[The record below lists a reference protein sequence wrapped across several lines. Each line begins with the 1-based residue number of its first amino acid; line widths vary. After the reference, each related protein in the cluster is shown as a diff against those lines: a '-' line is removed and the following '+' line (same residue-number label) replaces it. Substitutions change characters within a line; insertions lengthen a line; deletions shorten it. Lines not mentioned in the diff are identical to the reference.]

1 MLILTNILDWNY
13 FWIGLWIFIFVF
25 ALVIEFATPQLVS
38 VWFSGGALIS
48 FILSL
53 FKVYWWIQLIVFIV
67 SSTVLVACSRKFVT
81 KILQK
86 DIPTNSDALIGKEIL
101 VVTPVSKHQLGS
113 GKIRDITWSL
123 YTTEETIE
131 VGEYAIITSIE
142 GNKLHVKRKENY
154 L

>member
-86 DIPTNSDALIGKEIL
+86 DIPTNSDAEGEKE
-101 VVTPVSKHQLGS
+101 H
-113 GKIRDITWSL
+113 
-123 YTTEETIE
+123 EETDFPDPGSCDAA
-131 VGEYAIITSIE
+131 VPHRLRTG
-142 GNKLHVKRKENY
+142 
-154 L
+154 

>member
-25 ALVIEFATPQLVS
+25 ALIIEFATPQLVS
-38 VWFSGGALIS
+38 IWFSGASLIS
-48 FILSL
+48 FILAL
-53 FKVYWWIQLIVFIV
+53 FKVAWWIQLIAFI
-67 SSTVLVACSRKFVT
+67 SISIILVAFSRKFVT

-86 DIPTNSDALIGKEIL
+86 DIPTNSDALIGQEIL
-101 VVTPVSKHQLGS
+101 VVTPVSKHKIGS

-142 GNKLHVKRKENY
+142 GNKLHVKRKEN
-154 L
+154 